1 MKKIAALIMALCLLC
16 ACAPAMASVDE
27 WAPAIPAGYI
37 LTYNYDITI
46 PQITDHTYNPT
57 WKMLSRYEYF
67 KYEREQTWKIAHF
80 MVAGFDT
87 QNENYTVVPV
97 SLLADATYVYPV
109 VTTTLQIVGV
119 MWATVSNGTLRLN
132 MALRD
137 AGGNVFYK
145 EPATFTVSVT
155 KAQANSCQGVVVGPY
170 QGIDIEGE
178 LGGAEAVLVNL
189 NGMVNYNLDV
199 RKGKIY
205 DKDLE
210 KYVEVTYAFT
220 DYWKNSGE
228 WVAYRNGLQ
237 PVMNMIPAM

>member
-1 MKKIAALIMALCLLC
+1 M
-16 ACAPAMASVDE
+16 
-27 WAPAIPAGYI
+27 
-37 LTYNYDITI
+37 
-46 PQITDHTYNPT
+46 
-57 WKMLSRYEYF
+57 
-67 KYEREQTWKIAHF
+67 
-80 MVAGFDT
+80 
-87 QNENYTVVPV
+87 
-97 SLLADATYVYPV
+97 YPV

-145 EPATFTVSVT
+145 EPATFTVFVT
-155 KAQANSCQGVVVGPY
+155 RAQANSCQGVVVGPY

-178 LGGAEAVLVNL
+178 LGGAQAVLVNL

-205 DKDLE
+205 DKDLG

-237 PVMNMIPAM
+237 PVMNMIPER